1 MRIGSLKRHFPT
13 PRPLTTVVLALVLA
27 GGLASC
33 SGGSGPAVTIYS
45 GRTEALVAPV
55 LERFARETGI
65 DVKVRYG
72 QSTDLA
78 LLLDQEAARSPAD
91 VFLSQSPGP
100 MGFLAEKGHLSR
112 LSTET
117 LELADEKARSG
128 RGLWVGVTG
137 RIRVLVY
144 NTRLVR
150 PQELPRSVFDLTG
163 PAYRDRVAVA
173 PANASFQD
181 FVTGMRLKTSDAQAL
196 EWLRGMKANGARTYA
211 NNLAI
216 VEAVG
221 RGEVPMGLVN
231 HYYNHQV
238 KAQDPGLPTENHVF
252 PDGDL
257 GAMNLISGAA
267 VLSSSR
273 RPELA
278 ERLVRFLLDDESQRY
293 FAQETYEY
301 PLAAGVPAVAGL
313 PPLDQLNTPVFDAD
327 ALGGGL
333 TRTKELLD
341 ASGIEHA

>member
-1 MRIGSLKRHFPT
+1 
-13 PRPLTTVVLALVLA
+13 
-27 GGLASC
+27 
-33 SGGSGPAVTIYS
+33 
-45 GRTEALVAPV
+45 
-55 LERFARETGI
+55 
-65 DVKVRYG
+65 
-72 QSTDLA
+72 
-78 LLLDQEAARSPAD
+78 
-91 VFLSQSPGP
+91 
-100 MGFLAEKGHLSR
+100 MGFLAEEGHLSR

-163 PAYRDRVAVA
+163 PAYRDRVAMA

-196 EWLRGMKANGARTYA
+196 DWLRGLKANGARTYA

-231 HYYNHQV
+231 HYYNHQA
-238 KAQDPGLPTENHVF
+238 KAQDPGLPTENYVF

-257 GAMNLISGAA
+257 GAMNLISGAS

-278 ERLVRFLLDDESQRY
+278 ERLIRFLLDDESQRY

-301 PLAAGVPAVAGL
+301 PLAAGVPPVAGL

>member
-1 MRIGSLKRHFPT
+1 MQIGHLKRLSSAF
-13 PRPLTTVVLALVLA
+13 RPAFAAVVGLVLA
-27 GGLASC
+27 AGLAAC

-45 GRTEALVAPV
+45 GRTEALVKPI
-55 LERFARETGI
+55 LERFAKETGI
-65 DVKVRYG
+65 DVNVRYG

-100 MGFLAEKGHLSR
+100 MGFLAEKGHLRR

-117 LELADEKARSG
+117 LELSSEATRSR
-128 RGLWVGVTG
+128 RGLWVGVTS

-144 NTRLVR
+144 NTGLVQR
-150 PQELPRSVFDLTG
+150 EELPRSVFELTG
-163 PAYRDRVAVA
+163 PPYRDRVALA

-181 FVTGMRLKTSDAQAL
+181 FVTGMRQAVGDARTL
-196 EWLRGMKANGARTYA
+196 EWLRAMKANGARTYA

-231 HYYNHQV
+231 HYYNYEA
-238 KAQDPGLPTENHVF
+238 KAQDPGLRTENHVF
-252 PDGDL
+252 PDGDI

-267 VLSSSR
+267 VLASSR
-273 RPELA
+273 RPELG
-278 ERLVRFLLDDESQRY
+278 ERLVRFLLREEAQRY

-301 PLAAGVPAVAGL
+301 PLAAGVAPVGGL
-313 PPLDQLNTPVFDAD
+313 PPLDQLNTPVLDPD
-327 ALGGGL
+327 VLGGGL

-341 ASGIEHA
+341 ESGIEHT